1 MDWNVW
7 GAPIAVMAFGLLGGL
22 VLTVLSRGAK
32 RRDPSE
38 EAWAL
43 KASLVDQLRSLQADR
58 EKIPEAVYA
67 LRFGR
72 LLDEAARA
80 LRDAENM
87 DAGGNTTD
95 EVVPSTTDVPKPNPW
110 PRRAGWSVA
119 VLLFFTAMGVVL
131 HSSTSDRGD
140 GIMTGGDR
148 IGPTAIEKQ
157 LKQLNEAHTE
167 NPEDMV
173 TLNRLTHIA
182 IQQGDL
188 GAAMAWMDKARAIE
202 PEHPEVRTHL
212 AILQTSIG
220 MTAQAKT
227 ELEIALKADPELSKA
242 HLWLGLI
249 ALRNGDREG
258 AIPSLE
264 SALEHADNA
273 EDRAMASRALAEA
286 RRPPAQVMLKGS
298 LALAPG
304 LGIPSSGVLFVMVRA
319 SPMGGGP
326 PVAAVRLDP
335 RGVPGTFSITDR
347 DLMMGGDWPEQVWVD
362 ARIDSD
368 GDPSTKSDSDLTA
381 PRTGPFTPGATG
393 ANLVLQGSN
402 EAEPDASP
410 RLAGT
415 IEVADGVDLPKSG
428 SVFIIIRRTS
438 TTSGPPVAA
447 VRLDHGAIPG
457 PFSASD
463 TDIMMGGSWPDEVWV
478 QVRADAD
485 GNAMTKEDAD
495 VSSAVLGPFKA
506 GTVDATITLGR

>member
-7 GAPIAVMAFGLLGGL
+7 GAPIAVMALGMIGGL
-22 VLTVLSRGAK
+22 VLAVLSRGAK

-43 KASLVDQLRSLQADR
+43 KASLVDQLRSLRADR
-58 EKIPEAVYA
+58 EKIQEDVYA

-80 LRDAENM
+80 LRDAESM
-87 DAGGNTTD
+87 PAACDTTD
-95 EVVPSTTDVPKPNPW
+95 ETVPATADAPSTNPW
-110 PRRAGWSVA
+110 PKRAAWSVA
-119 VLLFFTAMGVVL
+119 VLLFFTAVGVVL
-131 HSSTSDRGD
+131 HSSTSDRD
-140 GIMTGGDR
+140 GRGMTGGDR
-148 IGPTAIEKQ
+148 IGPTTIEKE
-157 LKQLNEAHTE
+157 LKQLNETHAE
-167 NPEDMV
+167 NPEDID

-182 IQQGDL
+182 LQQGEL
-188 GAAMAWMDKARAIE
+188 GAAMAWMDKARAIA

-227 ELEIALKADPELSKA
+227 ELQTALKSDPKLSKA

-249 ALRNGDREG
+249 ALRNGNREE

-264 SALEHADNA
+264 SALEHAANA
-273 EDRAMASRALAEA
+273 EDRSMASRALAEA
-286 RRPPAQVMLKGS
+286 RRPPATVMLKGS

-304 LGIPSSGVLFVMVRA
+304 LGVPSGGVLFVMVRS

-368 GDPSTKSDSDLTA
+368 GDPSTKSESDLTA
-381 PRTGPFTPGATG
+381 PRTGPFSPGATG
-393 ANLVLQGSN
+393 ANLVLQGSSSTGSS
-402 EAEPDASP
+402 ATP

-415 IEVADGVDLPKSG
+415 IEVADGVALPEAG
-428 SVFIIIRRTS
+428 AVFIIIRRTS
-438 TTSGPPVAA
+438 TTSGPPLAA
-447 VRLDHGAIPG
+447 VRMDHGAIPG

-463 TDIMMGGSWPDEVWV
+463 TDIMMGGSWPEEVWV

-506 GTVDATITLGR
+506 GTSDATITLGR